1 MKTQLIVLGVALF
14 VGHGGQPLDANR
26 IDRRGAG
33 NPAPRG
39 AADADADRFLA
50 AARGADPVICSLAAA
65 PLGDRWGG
73 NDSPPAVRD
82 AESALVEWALKPSLA
97 ERDRNVLEAGLR
109 DGDACVR
116 AMAARLLAADEQ
128 GPRILVRALTDDAP
142 DTRRV
147 AAQGLGYAED
157 RSAVSALIR
166 RMEDDD
172 AGVRAAAAWALGRIE
187 DPTAEAALGRSLR
200 DPSPDVRLAAIHALG
215 SLELES
221 SIDLLLPMLSDEDP
235 RARAATAH
243 ALGELH

>member
-1 MKTQLIVLGVALF
+1 MRSQILVLGVALF
-14 VGHGGQPLDANR
+14 VGHGGQPLDVNPV
-26 IDRRGAG
+26 DRRGAG

-39 AADADADRFLA
+39 AAADVDAGRFLA

-65 PLGDRWGG
+65 PLGNHWGS
-73 NDSPPAVRD
+73 DAPLAVRD
-82 AESALVEWALKPSLA
+82 AESALVEWALKPSIQ
-97 ERDRNVLEAGLR
+97 ERDLTVLEGGLR
-109 DGDACVR
+109 DPDGCVR
-116 AMAARLLAADEQ
+116 AMAARLLASADE
-128 GPRILVRALTDDAP
+128 GGRILQRALGDDAP

-157 RSAVSALIR
+157 RTAVAPLIR
-166 RMEDDD
+166 RIEDDD

-187 DPTAEAALGRSLR
+187 DPAAERALGNALR
-200 DPSPDVRLAAIHALG
+200 DSSPDVRLAAIHALG